1 MTPVSAYLKK
11 LLYQYDCVVVPELG
25 GFLTHYQSATYS
37 EATGQYLPPRKRLA
51 YNEALRLDDGMLTNF
66 LMLHENLTREEAL
79 RKISAFVTE
88 LRQEVQRTGCV
99 DVEGIGLFTPGEEG
113 KLQFDPEL
121 RHNFFGE
128 AYGMAPISVER
139 VSTDTEEPIEVEAV
153 SVMALGPVRT
163 LELIG
168 QTPYTEVYRPQR
180 VYLRWAA
187 AAVVV
192 GALGALSYFSVIK
205 PGQPLQSSLNPA
217 TVFGLPSAL
226 TAAWHKLTQA
236 APVARVS
243 QPSARPAVTPPSATP
258 ISEPVTLTVTPAVP
272 VVAEEVTRQLPEAVT
287 PIAVRQA
294 EVISPEP
301 EKKAVVVEA
310 IPQVAPRV
318 RTHQGPLFVVIA
330 GSFANKDNALRFR
343 RKLHKAGYDDAY
355 IILPNESTRLYKVA
369 AVGFP
374 KRLEAVS
381 SLDSLN
387 QLTGIPAFIMRY

>member
-66 LMLHENLTREEAL
+66 LMLQEDLTREEAL
-79 RKISAFVTE
+79 RKISAFVTD
-88 LRQEVQRTGCV
+88 LRQQVQRTGCV
-99 DVEGIGLFTPGEEG
+99 DIEGIGLFTPGEAG

-128 AYGMAPISVER
+128 SYGMAPVTVER
-139 VSTDTEEPIEVEAV
+139 VSTDSEESIEVEAL
-153 SVMALGPVRT
+153 SVMALGPVQPV
-163 LELIG
+163 ELIG
-168 QTPYTEVYRPQR
+168 QSPYREVYRPQR
-180 VYLRWAA
+180 LYLRWAA

-192 GALGALSYFSVIK
+192 GGLGTLSYFSVIK

-217 TVFGLPSAL
+217 TVFQIPSAL
-226 TAAWHKLTQA
+226 TDAWHKLTR
-236 APVARVS
+236 PVAGVS
-243 QPSARPAVTPPSATP
+243 QPSAKPAVTPPSATP
-258 ISEPVTLTVTPAVP
+258 ISEPVTLTVTPAAP
-272 VVAEEVTRQLPEAVT
+272 MVAEAVT
-287 PIAVRQA
+287 RPLPQAVAPIEVRQA
-294 EVISPEP
+294 EVVIP
-301 EKKAVVVEA
+301 EKKAAETTREVSA
-310 IPQVAPRV
+310 V
-318 RTHQGPLFVVIA
+318 RTHEGPLFVVIA

-355 IILPNESTRLYKVA
+355 IILPDESTRLYKVA

-374 KRLEAVS
+374 KRLEAIS